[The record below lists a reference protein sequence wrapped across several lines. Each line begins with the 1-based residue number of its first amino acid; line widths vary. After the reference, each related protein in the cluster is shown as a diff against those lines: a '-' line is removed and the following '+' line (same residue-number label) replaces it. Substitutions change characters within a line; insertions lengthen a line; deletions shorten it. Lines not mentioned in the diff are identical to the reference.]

1 MNRQK
6 LSETSFGYF
15 DIDIINNESLKE
27 FCLSHKENK
36 LSNDITDTRNEDIK
50 LSEDIELKF
59 LLDTITTYCSEK
71 WNKKVDL
78 LDYWAQIHE
87 KNESTNL
94 HNHVDP
100 KNLKESPDISGV
112 YFVSLPKDSGKLV
125 LQYNINQY
133 EVKRWWPEIK
143 EKRVLLFPATLD
155 HFVTKNLS
163 EDYRISIAFNLRV
176 S

>member
-1 MNRQK
+1 MQ
-6 LSETSFGYF
+6 
-15 DIDIINNESLKE
+15 
-27 FCLSHKENK
+27 
-36 LSNDITDTRNEDIK
+36 
-50 LSEDIELKF
+50 F